1 MQDTFYNDMRDPSAI
16 DYSEPIFDWL
26 RKSRDDA
33 LKKWECILAGKMQKK
48 KKAVVGDITGS
59 KLPRFQAADMHKT
72 QFCNLKFRLGAGYLY
87 CHQVHPLAFSCP
99 IMCLTKMGS
108 VKTFVFD
115 AF

>member
-48 KKAVVGDITGS
+48 
-59 KLPRFQAADMHKT
+59 RF
-72 QFCNLKFRLGAGYLY
+72 
-87 CHQVHPLAFSCP
+87 
-99 IMCLTKMGS
+99 
-108 VKTFVFD
+108 
-115 AF
+115 